1 MGHPSA
7 DGGYKQDRDVVVDE
21 DGDDGVVRM
30 GGRVRKEGGGSLT
43 LVPVI
48 KGPLPPCVRILQ
60 PKYRQKEML
69 PQNESNT
76 IRKLKDTNQSALK
89 ISIDTTVLNIFNK
102 MGALCSL
109 FLERLTSLELER

>member
-1 MGHPSA
+1 MDGRKLPDPGYDDDGDG

-21 DGDDGVVRM
+21 DGGDGVVRM

-69 PQNESNT
+69 PQNESNAIT
-76 IRKLKDTNQSALK
+76 KLKDMNQFSSNK
-89 ISIDTTVLNIFNK
+89 FN
-102 MGALCSL
+102 
-109 FLERLTSLELER
+109 

>member
-1 MGHPSA
+1 MDGGGSGYDDDGA
-7 DGGYKQDRDVVVDE
+7 DVGYKQDRDVVVDE
-21 DGDDGVVRM
+21 DGDDGVGRM
-30 GGRVRKEGGGSLT
+30 GGRVRKGGGGSLT

-60 PKYRQKEML
+60 PKYRQKDML

-89 ISIDTTVLNIFNK
+89 VQ
-102 MGALCSL
+102 
-109 FLERLTSLELER
+109 LTQLS